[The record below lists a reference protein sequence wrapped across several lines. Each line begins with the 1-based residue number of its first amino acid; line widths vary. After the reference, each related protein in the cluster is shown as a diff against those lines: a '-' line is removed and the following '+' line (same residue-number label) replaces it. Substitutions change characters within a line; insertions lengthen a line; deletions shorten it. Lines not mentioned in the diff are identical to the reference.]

1 MTTTEARV
9 GTVPFPINGAWEKRR
24 ERGIH
29 PVTNPAIG
37 AMIAEVPKASPG
49 LLRLGDI
56 AIGAVNAE
64 VANLIAQ
71 RLKSGA
77 PYAGNDYGDP
87 RPTAWRAVGT
97 SRPSTV

>member
-9 GTVPFPINGAWEKRR
+9 GTVPFHINGGWEKRM
-24 ERGIH
+24 ECAMH

-37 AMIAEVPKASPG
+37 ARIAEVPQASPG
-49 LLRLGDI
+49 LLRVGDI
-56 AIGAVNAE
+56 AIVVNAE
-64 VANLIAQ
+64 VANLSAR

-77 PYAGNDYGDP
+77 PYAGNDFGDP
-87 RPTAWRAVGT
+87 RQRHGAVGT